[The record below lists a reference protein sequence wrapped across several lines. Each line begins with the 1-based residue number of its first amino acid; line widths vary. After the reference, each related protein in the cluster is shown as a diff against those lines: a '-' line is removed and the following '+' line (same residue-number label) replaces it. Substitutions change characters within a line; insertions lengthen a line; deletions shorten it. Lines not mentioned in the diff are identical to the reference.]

1 VQDPDEAAYHLWAAD
16 DDPGSIDG
24 AVGYVLA
31 AQGLHDLRVI
41 RQLLQRALTK
51 DG

>member
-1 VQDPDEAAYHLWAAD
+1 
-16 DDPGSIDG
+16 
-24 AVGYVLA
+24 VGYVLA